1 MKYCDSFSEL
11 ELGPGLYLTEY
22 REHREIVVQV
32 KEDVLAITAI
42 RDGIFFAF
50 ISIVHIFIS
59 CICQYDDTDLD
70 LVNWIKLIVYGAF
83 STYYVICLVKLL
95 RSAFNFFEKYTDYS
109 YYTVPHSNVDE
120 TGDSEDGDTGGDT
133 GGVTDLDESGV
144 IV

>member
-1 MKYCDSFSEL
+1 M
-11 ELGPGLYLTEY
+11 
-22 REHREIVVQV
+22 

-42 RDGIFFAF
+42 RDGIFFAI
-50 ISIVHIFIS
+50 ISFVHIFIS
-59 CICQYDDTDLD
+59 YICQYDDTDLD

-120 TGDSEDGDTGGDT
+120 IGDSDDGERL
-133 GGVTDLDESGV
+133 VTDLDESEI